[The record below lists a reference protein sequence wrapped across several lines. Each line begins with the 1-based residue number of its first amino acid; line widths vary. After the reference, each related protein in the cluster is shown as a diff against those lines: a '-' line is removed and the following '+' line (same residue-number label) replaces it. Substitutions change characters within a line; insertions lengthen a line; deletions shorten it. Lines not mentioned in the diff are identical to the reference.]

1 MRALVVEDEPRIA
14 GDVAAALKAAGFVPE
29 IVGDGEQAWFKG
41 DTEDYSAVI
50 LDLGLPQ
57 WTGCRC

>member
-29 IVGDGEQAWFKG
+29 IVGDGEDAWFKG
-41 DTEDYSAVI
+41 DTEDYALIVLDSA
-50 LDLGLPQ
+50 
-57 WTGCRC
+57 CRG